1 MYSILGITMSDWSD
15 TEGAEDMKKWVK
27 WGAIAFVAW
36 WIISRPDSAAGV
48 VRSGAGGLG
57 NAAEALS
64 QFVSAIP

>member
-1 MYSILGITMSDWSD
+1 
-15 TEGAEDMKKWVK
+15 MKKSLK
-27 WGAIAFVAW
+27 WGGLAFVAW

-57 NAAEALS
+57 NAAESLS

>member
-1 MYSILGITMSDWSD
+1 MT
-15 TEGAEDMKKWVK
+15 MKKWAK
-27 WGAIAFVAW
+27 WGSLAFVAW

-57 NAAEALS
+57 NAAESLS